1 MQFDG
6 ELRFSWYYYASR
18 SRHPEIPEEWIARV
32 LVKPTRSEIQGAS
45 TVYWR
50 HIKERG
56 RWLKVVVENGRVHNS
71 YIDGRNYTREWEI
84 PDEDR

>member
-1 MQFDG
+1 MQSNG

-18 SRHPEIPEEWIARV
+18 GRHPEIPEEWIARV
-32 LVKPTRSEIQGAS
+32 LAKPTKSKIQEIS

-56 RWLKVVVENGRVHNS
+56 RWLKVVVENGRVHNA

>member
-32 LVKPTRSEIQGAS
+32 SAKPTRSETQGTS

-56 RWLKVVVENGRVHNS
+56 RWLKVVVESGRVHNS
-71 YIDGRNYTREWEI
+71 YVDGRNYTREWEI

>member
-18 SRHPEIPEEWIARV
+18 SRRPEVAEEWIARV
-32 LVKPTRSEIQGAS
+32 LEKPTVSEIQVNS

-56 RWLKVVVENGRVHNS
+56 HWLKVVVEDGRVHNA
-71 YIDGRNYTREWEI
+71 YIDSRNYTRQWEI